1 MSATL
6 PHLQPTTSNPLQQ
19 PSAPPASA
27 KSPAPSA
34 TTAFKA
40 PSADIIPLPRPQPP
54 PGLRVPS
61 NKRTIYDRNL
71 HRTRGAQ
78 LSRASF
84 AYLFSEMVIYAQ
96 ARVKGVQDLERR

>member
-6 PHLQPTTSNPLQQ
+6 PHLQPTTSNPLQHA
-19 PSAPPASA
+19 SAPPLSA
-27 KSPAPSA
+27 KPPAPPAA
-34 TTAFKA
+34 TASKA
-40 PSADIIPLPRPQPP
+40 SSSDVIPLPRPQPS

-71 HRTRGAQ
+71 HRTRGSQ